1 MDFADILIRSA
12 LRNSDPIVLEGCR
25 VPVSVTLKPLAASED
40 EMIAAA
46 MRQEAAE
53 AAPTFN
59 RAKATAEDVRAL
71 ATYNARQIA
80 RYQVASLTIGGEDYT
95 ARAEE
100 FLLSWAAANPVAI
113 MSLAAAAVDVK
124 TFGGEGDAGIPTEE
138 IAGNSP
144 GA

>member
-1 MDFADILIRSA
+1 MDFADILTRST
-12 LRNSDPIVLEGCR
+12 LRNSAPIALEGCR
-25 VPVSVTLKPLAASED
+25 VPVSVVLKPLAASED

-53 AAPTFN
+53 AAPAFD

-95 ARAEE
+95 TRAEE
-100 FLLSWAAANPVAI
+100 FLLAWSSANPVAI

-124 TFGGEGDAGIPTEE
+124 TFGGEGDAGIPVEE

>member
-1 MDFADILIRSA
+1 MDFAGILIRST
-12 LRNSDPIVLEGCR
+12 LRNSDPITLEGCR
-25 VPVSVTLKPLAASED
+25 VPVVIVLKPLAASED

-53 AAPTFN
+53 SAPTFD

-71 ATYNARQIA
+71 AAYNARQIA
-80 RYQVASLTIGGEDYT
+80 RYQVASLTIGGEDCT

-100 FLLSWAAANPVAI
+100 FLLAWSAANPVAN
-113 MSLAAAAVDVK
+113 MSLAATAVDVK
-124 TFGGEGDAGIPTEE
+124 TFGGEGDAGIPVEE

>member
-1 MDFADILIRSA
+1 MDFAGILTRST
-12 LRNSDPIVLEGCR
+12 LRNSAPIALEGCR
-25 VPVSVTLKPLAASED
+25 VPVSVVLKPLAASED

-53 AAPTFN
+53 APPTFD

-124 TFGGEGDAGIPTEE
+124 TFGGAGDANIPTEE
-138 IAGNSP
+138 IAAN
-144 GA
+144 